1 MGFCGGG
8 ERLHSTLNT
17 TKKGEFIAKEQD
29 GRQWMKN
36 FLKETSGV
44 RKESGYIELRGFLL

>member
-1 MGFCGGG
+1 MGFCSLR

-17 TKKGEFIAKEQD
+17 TEKGEFIAKEQD